1 MSRDRPF
8 TTNQTC
14 AHILCNVFPYTRNGI
29 AVTGG
34 CIHLVINNQI
44 GFTTDPRASRSTP
57 YCTEVAKSIRAP
69 IFHVNGDDVEA
80 LVRVCRLAVEF
91 RLRFHKDVVVDLVCY
106 RRNGHQEIDNPMF
119 TQPRMYSAIK
129 SHEPVLDLYAG
140 KLLREGIVGC
150 DALPLLLSTIQTSL
164 EGKLAASRVYV
175 PQEADWMVTSATSAS
190 IATAAANAAASG
202 SGAGVDNQD
211 TQLQNGG
218 GGGGGG
224 DGGGLTGVG
233 ETGVG
238 EEQLRR
244 VGEAVT
250 VLPATLSP
258 HRVVSQLYRQRA
270 RMLQT
275 GDIDWALAE
284 QLAWGTLL
292 VEGHHVRVSG
302 QDVERGT
309 FSHRHAVVHD
319 QVVFGRKYTALEV
332 LGSTGPAVGFTICNS
347 SLSEFAVLG
356 FELGYSIQ
364 QSSALVI
371 WEAQF
376 GDFANTA
383 QCIFD
388 QFISA
393 GESKWQLRT
402 GLVVLLPHGL
412 EGGGPEHSSARLE
425 RYLQLCCNDDEHR
438 LPSAVEMRVQEQA
451 CNMQVV
457 NVTTPANFFHVLRRQ
472 LKRPFRKPL
481 IVMTPKSLLRHKG
494 VRSPLSAFLS
504 GSKFEPVL
512 PAKTSASKRVRK
524 LIFCSGRVAFD
535 LLEACGR
542 VAVGRG
548 REGEA
553 AGGGESE
560 NVDDI
565 AIYKLEQISPFPYE
579 QVKAVLQ
586 ANPATRVVW
595 CQEEPRNAGAW
606 SYVSPRFK
614 LFHPLFPVLAHLEYC
629 GRAPSAAPATG
640 LSKLH
645 DSEKE
650 AFLGEALG

>member
-1 MSRDRPF
+1 MSLDKGEFYNLAVTLLSRSFSGDQKYHLGTMSRRICPATGAELTVQLLPNPSHLEAVNPLVMGATRARQHAVGDHVRRKCVALLLHGDAAF
-8 TTNQTC
+8 AGQGVEFETLGLSDLH
-14 AHILCNVFPYTRNGI
+14 AYT
-29 AVTGG
+29 TGG
-34 CIHLVINNQI
+34 CIHVIINNQI

-80 LVRVCRLAVEF
+80 VLRVCRLAVEF
-91 RLRFHKDVVVDLVCY
+91 RLLFQKDVVVDLVCY

-119 TQPRMYSAIK
+119 TQPLMYSAIK
-129 SHEPVLDLYAG
+129 NHAPVLDLYAG
-140 KLLREGIVGC
+140 TLFREGIVGS
-150 DALPLLLSTIQTSL
+150 DTLPQLLGTIQKTL
-164 EGKLAASRVYV
+164 ERKLAASRASV
-175 PQEADWMVTSATSAS
+175 PKEADWMVTSATAANTSSATTA
-190 IATAAANAAASG
+190 ATAARSG
-202 SGAGVDNQD
+202 LGEGSDAQSA
-211 TQLQNGG
+211 QAQNGG
-218 GGGGGG
+218 GGGGGR
-224 DGGGLTGVG
+224 GVG

-250 VLPATLSP
+250 VLPATLTP
-258 HRVVSQLYRQRA
+258 HRVVAQLYRQRS
-270 RMLQT
+270 RMLET
-275 GDIDWALAE
+275 GDVDWALAE
-284 QLAWGTLL
+284 QLAWGSLL
-292 VEGHHVRVSG
+292 AEGHHVRVSG

-319 QVVFGRKYTALEV
+319 QVVFGRKFTPLEAF
-332 LGSTGPAVGFTICNS
+332 GSTGPAAGGFTICNS

-356 FELGYSIQ
+356 FELGYSLELA
-364 QSSALVI
+364 SALCI

-393 GESKWQLRT
+393 GESKWQLPT

-425 RYLQLCCNDDEHR
+425 RYLQLCCNDDERR
-438 LPSAVEMRVQEQA
+438 LPSAVEARVQEQA
-451 CNMQVV
+451 SNMQVV

-481 IVMTPKSLLRHKG
+481 IVMTPKSLLRHRG
-494 VRSPLSAFLS
+494 VRSPLSAFLP
-504 GSKFEPVL
+504 GNTFEPVL
-512 PAKTSASKRVRK
+512 PAKTSGAKRASK

-535 LLEACGR
+535 LVEACGR

-553 AGGGESE
+553 A
-560 NVDDI
+560 
-565 AIYKLEQISPFPYE
+565 
-579 QVKAVLQ
+579 
-586 ANPATRVVW
+586 
-595 CQEEPRNAGAW
+595 
-606 SYVSPRFK
+606 
-614 LFHPLFPVLAHLEYC
+614 
-629 GRAPSAAPATG
+629 
-640 LSKLH
+640 
-645 DSEKE
+645 
-650 AFLGEALG
+650 ALGGRGVLC